1 MGQELKT
8 RNIFWRIVLLGIVS
22 LSMVTMTSNVC
33 VAAPGFPAIVA
44 HRGGTGDAP
53 ENTVYAISKALQN
66 SVDAVWITLQL
77 SSDGVPVL
85 YRPTDLK
92 VLTSG
97 SGPISALSA
106 AQLARLDAAYYYNP
120 KDGYPLRG
128 KGYGIPSLE
137 EVLKTFKDTFF
148 YLDIKSPDADPNR
161 MATALSQ
168 VLERTGALS
177 RVRIYSTE
185 AKYTAAVQA
194 MPHFETRD
202 ETRTALA
209 NVTMNHTC
217 QLSPKFGSWYGY
229 ELRRDVTLIEETTLG
244 VSPPSPSRLV
254 WNLEAKTCFIDT
266 GKGSIL
272 LIGVNSADD
281 YATAASLGAAA
292 VLVDSPAQ
300 ARHWP
305 TQVSM
310 P

>member
-1 MGQELKT
+1 MANCIAG
-8 RNIFWRIVLLGIVS
+8 NRIAVDGNHDVKCLCGRTWIS
-22 LSMVTMTSNVC
+22 R
-33 VAAPGFPAIVA
+33 
-44 HRGGTGDAP
+44 HRSSPRRDGDAP

-66 SVDAVWITLQL
+66 SADAVWITLQL

-229 ELRRDVTLIEETTLG
+229 ELRRDVTLIEETTRSEPAVPISTG
-244 VSPPSPSRLV
+244 
-254 WNLEAKTCFIDT
+254 LE
-266 GKGSIL
+266 S
-272 LIGVNSADD
+272 
-281 YATAASLGAAA
+281 
-292 VLVDSPAQ
+292 
-300 ARHWP
+300 
-305 TQVSM
+305 
-310 P
+310 